1 MKVIRRLSS
10 GTLLMLIVLTL
21 VLAVSSVLE
30 SVLIKYLSD
39 AVITDDRKLFLL
51 MFLAVPVYLIVDT
64 FFHYAC
70 QYRAALAGVQIQNNL
85 RAELFRRIGLSPVAR
100 LTGRSSEYY
109 FSQFTSQLE
118 NIKTNYIDVIFWG
131 GYLATQLILAIVAAF
146 ILNPF
151 MACAVLALSLPVGL
165 MPMLT
170 RKRIGAVTKVY
181 ASRTDALNEV
191 SGDALRSALGW
202 KILGAYSFVAKRFSE
217 ELSEWYVAAQSY
229 QRTQERVDAVN
240 SMFTKLLYLGTWL
253 AGGAL
258 VLSGLSSVGEV
269 VAFAQLTGMICMPLF
284 MSTGLLTQYYAGRE
298 IIRKIN
304 AEVPAVE
311 DDRSGGPLTLDA
323 ITYRDV
329 KPLGEKSAGCGVSFI
344 FETGKKYLVIGA
356 SGSGKSTLFK
366 PLFGNHPEYSG
377 TIEVHESG
385 QTRDL
390 REIAEQDMHASLGL
404 LAQDSHLLHDS
415 LRENIRLYDPSVPDV
430 QILWA
435 CERAGLGEWASAKG
449 LDYMLSDD
457 LRSLSGGEKQRILLA
472 RMLLHERSFYIV
484 DELTTGLDHATAGR
498 VERALFESMK
508 GFVYITHR
516 TVPEILAAV
525 DEVLVMED
533 GELVASGTWDDVH
546 AAALERGLV
555 GHS

>member
-1 MKVIRRLSS
+1 
-10 GTLLMLIVLTL
+10 MLIVLTF

-64 FFHYAC
+64 FFRYAR

-118 NIKTNYIDVIFWG
+118 NIKTNYVDVIFWG

-217 ELSEWYVAAQSY
+217 ELSEWYVAARSY

-298 IIRKIN
+298 IIRKID

-311 DDRSGGPLTLDA
+311 DYRSGEPLTLDA
-323 ITYRDV
+323 ITYRDI
-329 KPLGEKSAGCGVSFI
+329 KPLGEKSVGYGVSFI

-377 TIEVHESG
+377 TIEVHEDG

-390 REIAEQDMHASLGL
+390 REIAEQDMHVSLGL
-404 LAQDSHLLHDS
+404 LAQDSHLVHDS

-498 VERALFESMK
+498 VERALSESME

-516 TVPEILAAV
+516 TVPEVLAAV
-525 DEVLVMED
+525 DEVLVMEN

-555 GHS
+555 GHP

>member
-1 MKVIRRLSS
+1 
-10 GTLLMLIVLTL
+10 MLIMLTL

-39 AVITDDRKLFLL
+39 AVIMGDRKLFLL

-64 FFHYAC
+64 FFHYAR

-85 RAELFRRIGLSPVAR
+85 RAELFRRIGLSPVEL

-118 NIKTNYIDVIFWG
+118 NIKTNYINVIFWG

-151 MACAVLALSLPVGL
+151 MACAILALSLPVGL

-191 SGDALRSALGW
+191 SGDTLRSALGW

-284 MSTGLLTQYYAGRE
+284 MLLTQYYAGRE
-298 IIRKIN
+298 IIRKID
-304 AEVPAVE
+304 AELPAVE
-311 DDRSGGPLTLDA
+311 DYRSGEPLTLDA
-323 ITYRDV
+323 ITYHDV
-329 KPLGEKSAGCGVSFI
+329 KPLGEKSAGYGVSFI

-377 TIEVHESG
+377 TIEVHESA
-385 QTRDL
+385 QVRDL

-415 LRENIRLYDPSVPDV
+415 LRENVRLYDPSVPDV
-430 QILWA
+430 QILRA

-498 VERALFESMK
+498 VERALFESME

-516 TVPEILAAV
+516 TVPEVLAAV

-555 GHS
+555 GHP

>member
-1 MKVIRRLSS
+1 
-10 GTLLMLIVLTL
+10 MLATRTGLCTAALVLTL

-64 FFHYAC
+64 LFRYAR

-85 RAELFRRIGLSPVAR
+85 RAELFRRIGLSPVVR

-118 NIKTNYIDVIFWG
+118 SIKTNYIDVIFWG
-131 GYLATQLILAIVAAF
+131 GYLTAQLIFAIVAAF

-165 MPMLT
+165 MPVLT
-170 RKRIGAVTKVY
+170 RKRIGAVTKAY
-181 ASRTDALNEV
+181 ASQTDALNEV
-191 SGDALRSALGW
+191 SGDTIRSALGW

-217 ELSEWYVAAQSY
+217 ELSEWYVAARSY

-269 VAFAQLTGMICMPLF
+269 VAFAQLTGMICMPLS
-284 MSTGLLTQYYAGRE
+284 MSTGFE
-298 IIRKIN
+298 IIHKID

-311 DDRSGGPLTLDA
+311 DDRPGEPLTLDA

-329 KPLGEKSAGCGVSFI
+329 KPLGEKSAGYGVSFM

-377 TIEVHESG
+377 TIEVYESA
-385 QTRDL
+385 QVRDL

-415 LRENIRLYDPSVPDV
+415 LRENVRLYDPSVPDV
-430 QILWA
+430 QILRA
-435 CERAGLGEWASAKG
+435 CERAGLGEWVSARG

-498 VERALFESMK
+498 VERALFESME

-516 TVPEILAAV
+516 TVPEVLAAV

-533 GELVASGTWDDVH
+533 GELVTSGTWDDVH